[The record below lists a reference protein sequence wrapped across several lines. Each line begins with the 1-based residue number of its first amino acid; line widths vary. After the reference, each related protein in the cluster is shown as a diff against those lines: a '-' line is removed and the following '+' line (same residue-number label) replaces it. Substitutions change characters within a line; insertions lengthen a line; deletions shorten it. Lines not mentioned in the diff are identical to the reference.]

1 MPTKKLTI
9 ECCESVMGTWHYHLR
24 KVGSNH
30 ALCGDLTM
38 YSPRP
43 LERWNVKIPDHHI
56 PESFCSKCNEMYES
70 QQVPA

>member
-38 YSPRP
+38 YSPSP
-43 LERWNVKIPDHHI
+43 LELLGGLAAAMACTFVAQAASIFFVRRLL
-56 PESFCSKCNEMYES
+56 
-70 QQVPA
+70 AR